1 MKKFKFK
8 KNNLNKVSPKNI
20 HKACPH
26 AKTKLIQKTPTC
38 FPQNLK
44 SVFLYLPL
52 TPLFQKNKENPQKSP
67 ISLPLGTNAW
77 LIFPQVDFK
86 ESNDFNVPSRSKN
99 IKNRILK
106 REPMKLKN
114 FNRSQER

>member
-44 SVFLYLPL
+44 SIFLYLPL
-52 TPLFQKNKENPQKSP
+52 TPLFQKNKEKALISISDLNPK
-67 ISLPLGTNAW
+67 NA
-77 LIFPQVDFK
+77 
-86 ESNDFNVPSRSKN
+86 S
-99 IKNRILK
+99 
-106 REPMKLKN
+106 
-114 FNRSQER
+114 